1 MNLLPGD
8 SCPFPGQLPAGETA
22 DVWYGVWI
30 KWVRLQLERDL
41 ICKSRPREMGGGGL
55 ESWWSW
61 WSYGK
66 TQRPDGIPTQSICGS
81 LSISVCVCLTS
92 PCTPPVS
99 QHTLIG
105 SDLGTTHHMPTPLAP
120 SDLYLSVSSFPLVH
134 SCISAPHLHTLL
146 LSPGVPLFLFDHI
159 SQRICSFS
167 LVWPNAMLSTVNY
180 VRRIQTME
188 AQKTAGRL
196 HQLF

>member
-1 MNLLPGD
+1 M
-8 SCPFPGQLPAGETA
+8 
-22 DVWYGVWI
+22 
-30 KWVRLQLERDL
+30 
-41 ICKSRPREMGGGGL
+41 GGGL
-55 ESWWSW
+55 ESW

-66 TQRPDGIPTQSICGS
+66 TQRPDGIPKSICGS
-81 LSISVCVCLTS
+81 LSISVCVCVCLTS

-105 SDLGTTHHMPTPLAP
+105 SDLGTTHHMPTP

-146 LSPGVPLFLFDHI
+146 LSPGVPLFLFAHI

>member
-41 ICKSRPREMGGGGL
+41 ICRSRPREMGGGL
-55 ESWWSW
+55 ESW

-66 TQRPDGIPTQSICGS
+66 TQRPDGIPKSIP
-81 LSISVCVCLTS
+81 LHISVCVCLTS

-105 SDLGTTHHMPTPLAP
+105 SDLGTTHHMPTP

-146 LSPGVPLFLFDHI
+146 LSPGVPLFLFAHI